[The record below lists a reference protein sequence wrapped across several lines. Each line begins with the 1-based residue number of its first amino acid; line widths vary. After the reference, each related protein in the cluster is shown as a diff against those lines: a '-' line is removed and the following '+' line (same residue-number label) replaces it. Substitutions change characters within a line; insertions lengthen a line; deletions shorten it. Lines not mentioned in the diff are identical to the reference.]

1 MSNMIENAVFK
12 QGGVPLLEKFLDV
25 SSIRQKLIAGNI
37 ANVATPGYK
46 SKDLD
51 FHGELKKAVNQ
62 KSGLTGTV
70 THPGHL
76 PIGKSADRGVE
87 IMVNKTGESN
97 GINNV
102 NIDKEMAN
110 LAKNQ
115 IYYSIGARL
124 LARQFQGLQ
133 KAITSK

>member
-1 MSNMIENAVFK
+1 MSNMIENTVFK
-12 QGGVPLLEKFLDV
+12 QSGMSLMEKFLDV

-51 FHGELKKAVNQ
+51 FHGELKKAVNH
-62 KSGLTGTV
+62 KSSLAGTV
-70 THPGHL
+70 THPNHL
-76 PIGKSADRGVE
+76 PVGKSTDSGVD

-110 LAKNQ
+110 LAQNQ
-115 IYYSIGARL
+115 IYYSIGAKL
-124 LARQFQGLQ
+124 LARKFQGLQ

>member
-1 MSNMIENAVFK
+1 MSDMIDNVVFK
-12 QGGVPLLEKFLDV
+12 QSGVPLLEKFLDV
-25 SSIRQKLIAGNI
+25 ASIRQKLIAGNI

-62 KSGLTGTV
+62 KSSLAGTV
-70 THPGHL
+70 THPNHL
-76 PIGKSADRGVE
+76 PVGKSADNRVD
-87 IMVNKTGESN
+87 IITNTSGESN
-97 GINNV
+97 GVNNV
-102 NIDKEMAN
+102 NIDKEMAS
-110 LAKNQ
+110 LAENQ
-115 IYYSIGARL
+115 IYYSIGAKL